1 MQLQEI
7 LHKLKFCGFSIHFE
21 ILSRSHNCFLIRQ
34 GQKIKQALPASIK
47 TTYLKKKHNA
57 DNTITSLRHTSK
69 VNAFPKHITCLKT
82 SRKYD
87 ILLPRSQLNNQS
99 QHFSNFK
106 PPAEQMEPTRN
117 SPLGPQVERSWALE
131 IKCQRSLCCETRATT
146 SGDCVVPWKA
156 GIVPSRHDDLPWK
169 PDGKNKF
176 STSYFTSKKFNI
188 FPWTPSLRD
197 F

>member
-87 ILLPRSQLNNQS
+87 KLLPRSQLNNQS

-176 STSYFTSKKFNI
+176 STSYFTSNKFNI
-188 FPWTPSLRD
+188 FPCTPSLRD

>member
-34 GQKIKQALPASIK
+34 GQKIKQTLPASIK

-87 ILLPRSQLNNQS
+87 KLLPRSQLNNQS

-117 SPLGPQVERSWALE
+117 
-131 IKCQRSLCCETRATT
+131 
-146 SGDCVVPWKA
+146 
-156 GIVPSRHDDLPWK
+156 
-169 PDGKNKF
+169 
-176 STSYFTSKKFNI
+176 
-188 FPWTPSLRD
+188 
-197 F
+197 